1 MPSFLATAR
10 SNKLPSANLGNAT
23 AETQF
28 LGSDNVLLVCPME
41 GSLVLNNRTFRLRIA
56 GRCGSGTTSNF
67 TVAVYFGVSTTIGS
81 NTKIATTAA
90 TAMASASHNFLIDV
104 TMQYDTTSNKIQG
117 QYSGNIANGLIT
129 AAGLTNAL
137 TSVSDVAEGQG
148 FTVTGLFGS
157 TNASNSAIIDTF
169 ELIPE

>member
-1 MPSFLATAR
+1 MPRYDATAR
-10 SNKLPSANLGNAT
+10 SNKLPSADLGNALSE
-23 AETQF
+23 AQY
-28 LGSDNVLLVCPME
+28 LGSDGNALVCPLE
-41 GSLVLNNRTFRLRIA
+41 GSIALNNRPFRLVVM

-90 TAMASASHNFLIDV
+90 TAMASASHNFRIEIQ
-104 TMQYDTTSNKIQG
+104 MQYDTTSNKVQG
-117 QYSGNIANGLIT
+117 EFGGNIANGLIT
-129 AAGLTNAL
+129 KAGLSNVL
-137 TSVSDVAEGQG
+137 TAFSDVAEGQG

-157 TNASNSAIIDTF
+157 TNAANSSVIYSF